1 MIYYLSVQEVLP
13 MRKKLRFILLV
24 IALLVF
30 CLSTFHLAKDTWQT
44 IKTAE
49 TSRNL
54 SALIIDTETPPVVP
68 TDKVVSKSDS
78 EKMMEKYGKLYNRN
92 NDFIGWL
99 DIDGTDIHY
108 PVMQSV
114 AEPEKYLELNF
125 DLQPDYAGTLFV
137 DARCDLVPGHISTD
151 TIIYGHHMKNGTMF
165 GTLSRFEDPDFCR
178 DHCIIR
184 FDTVYRPGTSRLF
197 AVIMS
202 QVPEDDPSQEEDMYY
217 NFINAKNESSLENY
231 LKNIQQCSVYY
242 DKSCEPHFGDEILT
256 LSTCNYHTENGRLAL
271 IAVRNMP

>member
-1 MIYYLSVQEVLP
+1 
-13 MRKKLRFILLV
+13 MRKKLRNIFMV

-30 CLSTFHLAKDTWQT
+30 CLGTFHLTKYAWQT
-44 IKTAE
+44 TKTTE
-49 TSRNL
+49 LNNEL
-54 SALIIDTETPPVVP
+54 STLIIDTETPAVVP
-68 TDKVVSKSDS
+68 TDNADQ
-78 EKMMEKYGKLYNRN
+78 EAATEDMMNKYGELYHRN
-92 NDFIGWL
+92 NDFVGWL
-99 DIDGTDIHY
+99 DIAETDIHY
-108 PVMQSV
+108 PVMQTV

-137 DARCDLVPGHISTD
+137 DARCDLVPGHISAD

-165 GTLSRFEDPDFCR
+165 GTLPSFEDPDFCR

-184 FDTVYRPGTSRLF
+184 FDTIYRPGTYHLF

-271 IAVRNMP
+271 IAVRVQH

>member
-1 MIYYLSVQEVLP
+1 

-44 IKTAE
+44 IKTTE
-49 TSRNL
+49 ISHKL
-54 SALIIDTETPPVVP
+54 SALIIDTETPAVVP
-68 TDKVVSKSDS
+68 TDKTVSKSDG

-99 DIDGTDIHY
+99 DIDGTNIHY

-114 AEPEKYLELNF
+114 LEPEKYLELNF

-137 DARCDLVPGHISTD
+137 DARCDLIPDHISTN

-165 GTLSRFEDPDFCR
+165 GTLPNFEDPDYCR
-178 DHCIIR
+178 DHSSIR
-184 FDTVYRPGTSRLF
+184 FDTIYRPGTYHLF
-197 AVIMS
+197 AVILT
-202 QVPEDDPSQEEDMYY
+202 QVPEDDPSQEEGMYY
-217 NFINAKNESSLENY
+217 NFINAENESSLESY
-231 LKNIQQCSVYY
+231 LQSVRKYTVFY
-242 DKSCEPHFGDEILT
+242 DKSYEPQYGDEVLT

-271 IAVRNMP
+271 IAVRVQP